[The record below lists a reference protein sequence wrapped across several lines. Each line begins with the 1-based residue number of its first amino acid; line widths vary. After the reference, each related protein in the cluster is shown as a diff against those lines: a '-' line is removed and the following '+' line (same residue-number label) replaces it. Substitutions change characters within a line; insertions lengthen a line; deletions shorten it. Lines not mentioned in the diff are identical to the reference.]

1 MAALP
6 PLVPVGTTFPPQA
19 GPLWILCNVPHIFKE
34 KRRADSPHREKSQAV
49 TEGMCCMYFK
59 RAPGEV
65 SLFTSAL
72 QGGGKGLI
80 IMAPIILKGA
90 PATAVSG

>member
-19 GPLWILCNVPHIFKE
+19 GHYGYCAMCHIFL
-34 KRRADSPHREKSQAV
+34 KRSVEQIPPHREKSQAV
-49 TEGMCCMYFK
+49 TEGMCCMYFQ

-80 IMAPIILKGA
+80 IMAPIILKGR
-90 PATAVSG
+90 PPLR